1 MKAVY
6 FAIISL
12 IVLTS
17 CGDNSSSK
25 NKYKQESLGNI
36 NTLQIVTTNELWN
49 DSVGEVIRERF
60 AAPTPGL
67 PQDEPLFSMNQ
78 MPPDTYS
85 GFARKYRLFIK
96 ATIGDTDTIAIRKNP
111 YAKPQVGAF
120 ITATTPEG
128 LVKLIRD
135 NSDRI
140 IKAFKNSEIVE
151 RQRRTKISKMR
162 LDSLP
167 ADFGLRLEIPSAYR
181 MYKST
186 KNFYWMQK
194 DLEAGSTNII
204 VYEVPLSA
212 IKEDSTAIA
221 SIIAVRDLVGER
233 EMPVED
239 DGVFMTEEAYAP
251 YIFDSEIDG
260 HFAYETKGTWEVK
273 GRFMAGPFVNY
284 AIKDEKND
292 RWLILEGFTH
302 APSVRKRDLQFELE
316 SILKSAKLK

>member
-6 FAIISL
+6 IAIVSL
-12 IVLTS
+12 FVLTS
-17 CGDNSSSK
+17 CSDGSGAK
-25 NKYKQESLGNI
+25 KYKQESLGNI
-36 NTLQIVTTNELWN
+36 NTLQIVTSNQLWN
-49 DSVGEVIRERF
+49 DSVGDIIRERF

-78 MPPDTYS
+78 MPPEVYS

-96 ATIGDTDTIAIRKNP
+96 ATLGEKDTIAIRKNP

-120 ITATTPEG
+120 ITAKTPEG
-128 LVKLIRD
+128 LVSLIKD
-135 NSDRI
+135 NSERI
-140 IKAFKNSEIVE
+140 VKAFKNSEIIE

-167 ADFGLRLEIPSAYR
+167 ADFGVRIEIPSAYR

-186 KNFYWMQK
+186 KDFYWMQK
-194 DLEAGSTNII
+194 DLEAGSTNIVI
-204 VYEVPLSA
+204 YEVPLTAIPKDSSA
-212 IKEDSTAIA
+212 ISAI
-221 SIIAVRDLVGER
+221 ITVRDLVGER

-251 YIFDSEIDG
+251 YIFKSEIDG
-260 HFAYETKGTWEVK
+260 HFAWETKGTWEVK
-273 GRFMAGPFVNY
+273 DKWMAGPFVNY
-284 AIKDEKND
+284 AIKDEKNN

-316 SILKSAKLK
+316 AILKSAKLK